1 MEDEFQGYTDLR
13 KELYKGLAHALEKVE
28 AISRGFGQFESHSS
42 EVDGIDP
49 FLAIDLID
57 QFVCIL
63 REIALPDSEFA
74 TPLYSDDLKLINDLA
89 DVFEEISQNTLTLYI
104 QNMVRS
110 TKANG
115 VQFPRITRKSGIA
128 GRPRYDVPVM
138 ALEELRGLGFSWSRI
153 AYMFGISRWTI
164 YRRIEEYD
172 LQHLRRFSNISD
184 EHVDGIIAEYISR
197 HGNTSGEPYISGYL
211 RSKGIYIQRRRIRAS
226 LNRPDPV
233 NTVLRWGALISR
245 RSYFVPWPNSLW
257 HIDGHHSLIRWKF
270 VIHGCIDG
278 KSRKIMYLHCSTNN
292 LAQTVLNLFL
302 RAIEANC
309 GYWPS
314 RIRVDYGVENVAVCE
329 AMVEK
334 RGPGRGSFIAGSST
348 HNQRIER
355 LWRDVF
361 RCVCV
366 AFYYTFYAMEQC
378 GLLDVENPIH
388 MFSLHLV
395 FLPRINLALK
405 DFMEAFNEHRLS
417 TERNWTPNQ
426 IWMNG
431 MMDPENPLTN
441 EELDENLESGEMYGV
456 DHQHTSLVS
465 QHSNN
470 IVVTPITISDKEA
483 ITKYVYEKIDPNRE
497 SSQMGIDVYAD
508 VLQVVVENYT

>member
-1 MEDEFQGYTDLR
+1 
-13 KELYKGLAHALEKVE
+13 
-28 AISRGFGQFESHSS
+28 
-42 EVDGIDP
+42 
-49 FLAIDLID
+49 
-57 QFVCIL
+57 
-63 REIALPDSEFA
+63 
-74 TPLYSDDLKLINDLA
+74 
-89 DVFEEISQNTLTLYI
+89 
-104 QNMVRS
+104 
-110 TKANG
+110 
-115 VQFPRITRKSGIA
+115 
-128 GRPRYDVPVM
+128 
-138 ALEELRGLGFSWSRI
+138 
-153 AYMFGISRWTI
+153 
-164 YRRIEEYD
+164 
-172 LQHLRRFSNISD
+172 
-184 EHVDGIIAEYISR
+184 
-197 HGNTSGEPYISGYL
+197 
-211 RSKGIYIQRRRIRAS
+211 
-226 LNRPDPV
+226 
-233 NTVLRWGALISR
+233 
-245 RSYFVPWPNSLW
+245 
-257 HIDGHHSLIRWKF
+257 
-270 VIHGCIDG
+270 
-278 KSRKIMYLHCSTNN
+278 MYLHCSTNN

-395 FLPRINLALK
+395 YLPRINLALT

-470 IVVTPITISDKEA
+470 IVVTPITIFDKEA

-508 VLQVVVENYT
+508 VLQIVVENYT